1 MKTTATCKSGYV
13 GGENSRPDTPEPDN
27 RVEVRSNTSPQG
39 ALSGLAR
46 RPQRET
52 EGGEPRR
59 ASSSPVR
66 SSSYPSITKPQKLEN
81 QKRPIMIFDS
91 VEPSRIRSTTNL
103 AALDGINQEGLDRIS
118 MTGIEQFSE
127 AQLDDVIKSVYPK
140 TVVVIDTRQEA
151 HGFVSGKPVSWMA
164 LDNKNWGNV
173 DKPMADIEPKEEKK
187 LSKWV
192 RKNDGEE
199 VSIPNGSTA
208 KVKRAAEPLTLSVS
222 SDEVETEK
230 RLVTRKGGIYIRV
243 PVPDH
248 AAPDEDALA
257 HFAASTRS
265 VVMDKGLENVHFVVH
280 CRGGMG
286 RTTMFMSALDMLT
299 NAGDVPMKEIVDRQ
313 VKLRQRDEGSITAA
327 GKAYKATFRD
337 EKAAVLQ
344 FFYDYAA
351 ANRFGS
357 KDAKSLEAWS
367 ADQGDALRA
376 EALSR

>member
-1 MKTTATCKSGYV
+1 
-13 GGENSRPDTPEPDN
+13 
-27 RVEVRSNTSPQG
+27 
-39 ALSGLAR
+39 
-46 RPQRET
+46 
-52 EGGEPRR
+52 
-59 ASSSPVR
+59 
-66 SSSYPSITKPQKLEN
+66 
-81 QKRPIMIFDS
+81 
-91 VEPSRIRSTTNL
+91 
-103 AALDGINQEGLDRIS
+103 
-118 MTGIEQFSE
+118 
-127 AQLDDVIKSVYPK
+127 
-140 TVVVIDTRQEA
+140 
-151 HGFVSGKPVSWMA
+151 MA

-344 FFYDYAA
+344 FFYEYAA

>member
-192 RKNDGEE
+192 RKNDGKE

-230 RLVTRKGGIYIRV
+230 RLVTRKGGIYIRVPV

-376 EALSR
+376 

>member
-59 ASSSPVR
+59 ASSSLVR
-66 SSSYPSITKPQKLEN
+66 SSSYPSITKPEKLEN
-81 QKRPIMIFDS
+81 QKRPTMIFDS

-127 AQLDDVIKSVYPK
+127 AQLDDVIKSAYPK

-173 DKPMADIEPKEEKK
+173 DKPMADIESKEEKK

-192 RKNDGEE
+192 RKNDGKE

-376 EALSR
+376 

>member
-1 MKTTATCKSGYV
+1 
-13 GGENSRPDTPEPDN
+13 
-27 RVEVRSNTSPQG
+27 
-39 ALSGLAR
+39 
-46 RPQRET
+46 
-52 EGGEPRR
+52 
-59 ASSSPVR
+59 
-66 SSSYPSITKPQKLEN
+66 
-81 QKRPIMIFDS
+81 MIFDS

-192 RKNDGEE
+192 RKNDGKE

-230 RLVTRKGGIYIRV
+230 RLVTRKGGIYIRVPV

-376 EALSR
+376 

>member
-344 FFYDYAA
+344 FF
-351 ANRFGS
+351 
-357 KDAKSLEAWS
+357 
-367 ADQGDALRA
+367 
-376 EALSR
+376 